1 MDDQEAEAQDRLLH
15 KLYDAVLAPDGF
27 QSFLPLLAGEFRL
40 KGVALVV
47 RNIQG
52 KDASGLWLHGIE
64 HRWMESYAL
73 TYGRED
79 TLAAHLERVPIGR
92 FYASNLDLPQADGG
106 QATRFFREW
115 AAPQGVTYAAAGVVL
130 REGTWQTQVFL
141 QRSTDQGA
149 FTRAEMQRLDLLVPH
164 WQRAVQM
171 RQRLVSLRGGQDLLS
186 ASLDAIAMPALL
198 FDETGSIVHGNRSA
212 IALLRSRG
220 PLWRSGGRLM
230 ATSPEASRKLHLQI
244 SDAVRTQREGRA
256 CAASVVV
263 VDRPARL
270 PLTATVLPL
279 RGLGDQPVRSGAL
292 MFIFDPEQAHDI
304 TADLV
309 RKLFKLSP
317 AEAQLAVSLCA
328 GRTLE
333 EIAAERGRAL
343 STVRS
348 QVRSLFDKTG
358 TNRQTDL
365 VSLLL
370 ASPACFLAKEHREP
384 IR

>member
-1 MDDQEAEAQDRLLH
+1 
-15 KLYDAVLAPDGF
+15 
-27 QSFLPLLAGEFRL
+27 
-40 KGVALVV
+40 
-47 RNIQG
+47 
-52 KDASGLWLHGIE
+52 
-64 HRWMESYAL
+64 
-73 TYGRED
+73 
-79 TLAAHLERVPIGR
+79 
-92 FYASNLDLPQADGG
+92 
-106 QATRFFREW
+106 
-115 AAPQGVTYAAAGVVL
+115 
-130 REGTWQTQVFL
+130 
-141 QRSTDQGA
+141 
-149 FTRAEMQRLDLLVPH
+149 
-164 WQRAVQM
+164 
-171 RQRLVSLRGGQDLLS
+171 
-186 ASLDAIAMPALL
+186 
-198 FDETGSIVHGNRSA
+198 
-212 IALLRSRG
+212 
-220 PLWRSGGRLM
+220 
-230 ATSPEASRKLHLQI
+230 
-244 SDAVRTQREGRA
+244 
-256 CAASVVV
+256 
-263 VDRPARL
+263 
-270 PLTATVLPL
+270 
-279 RGLGDQPVRSGAL
+279 VRSGAL